1 MLGTIQE
8 GIRLFNMKRW
18 DLALQEFLEAQ
29 DKAKPDGG
37 ADPLELAYYLG
48 LCYTKLEQFNEA
60 LLYLEQVVN
69 DANNAL
75 RAYQC
80 RITLSYIYVITKR
93 AKMAEVELN
102 RLTETGFES
111 VQLYTILAYT
121 AWSERQYQKAV
132 DLYKKAL
139 QLDNSNATA
148 INGLGYIL
156 VDTAI
161 DVQSGL
167 LFCKKAVDINPK
179 NACYLDSLGW
189 AYFKNGNF
197 TEAVNWLR
205 RALDLAPQQKEIR
218 NHIKI
223 VAGEAG

>member
-1 MLGTIQE
+1 MVGTIQE

-18 DLALQEFLEAQ
+18 DMALQEFLGALE
-29 DKAKPDGG
+29 KAKPDNVIQTI
-37 ADPLELAYYLG
+37 ELAYYLG
-48 LCYTKLEQFNEA
+48 LCYTKLEQFDEA
-60 LLYLEQVVN
+60 LLYLEQVVTGTH
-69 DANNAL
+69 DAM
-75 RAYQC
+75 RVYQC
-80 RITLSYIYVITKR
+80 RITLAYIYVITKR
-93 AKMAEVELN
+93 AQMAESELE
-102 RLTETGFES
+102 RLAETGFES

-156 VDTAI
+156 VDTAM
-161 DVQSGL
+161 DVQKGL

-179 NACYLDSLGW
+179 NASYLDSLGW
-189 AYFKNGNF
+189 AYFKNGNSA
-197 TEAVNWLR
+197 EAVNWLR

>member
-29 DKAKPDGG
+29 DKVKPTDGI
-37 ADPLELAYYLG
+37 DMQELAYYLG
-48 LCYTKLEQFNEA
+48 LCYTKLEHFDEA

-69 DANNAL
+69 DAHNAL

-80 RITLSYIYVITKR
+80 RMTLAYIYVITKR
-93 AKMAEVELN
+93 AKMAEMELS
-102 RLTETGFES
+102 RLAETGFES

-148 INGLGYIL
+148 INGLGYVL

-161 DVQSGL
+161 DVQNGL

-205 RALDLAPQQKEIR
+205 RALDLAPQQREIR